1 MIKKIK
7 TILVLLFCLV
17 IALSYATG
25 CRSDSSNLLQGSSE
39 NQAEESEVN
48 LKKIMTVTTKT
59 TITATNLSTGAETVT
74 TTTDTTTKIVEP
86 EKIGSSIV
94 GLKPGE
100 KRKIVIG
107 IQNISA
113 YVNDKITVHFN
124 FVPVDCSGHYYI
136 DEIVSTGDVTVASSG
151 RN

>member
-25 CRSDSSNLLQGSSE
+25 CRSDSSNLSQVSSE

-74 TTTDTTTKIVEP
+74 TTTDTDTEIVEP
-86 EKIGSSIV
+86 EIIGSPIT
-94 GLKPGE
+94 GLEPGE
-100 KRKIVIG
+100 KIIIEVKV
-107 IQNISA
+107 QNIA
-113 YVNDKITVHFN
+113 AENGEKIIVHFH
-124 FVPVDCSGHYYI
+124 FAPVDCDGHFYI
-136 DEIVSTGDVTVASSG
+136 DEIVSTLDIIVIGKS

>member
-1 MIKKIK
+1 MIRKIK

-59 TITATNLSTGAETVT
+59 IITATNLSTGAETVT

-86 EKIGSSIV
+86 EKIGSSIG

-124 FVPVDCSGHYYI
+124 FSPVDCDSHYYI
-136 DEIVSTGDVTVASSG
+136 DEIVSTGDVIVTSSG